1 MDVELEENYSRMHEL
16 LKHDTDLTENLV
28 STWTNKKFRGQVTER
43 DFKLI
48 SSEFIGNFDNNHGTI
63 EIRIHK
69 VFQVLFGIMLTYP
82 LIAFGLILF
91 GRGIY
96 NAVQFTPLLVFAFLF
111 IRYVFIGVSF
121 KLISRTGLKKL
132 TQTLNIK
139 NVKEEAHFL

>member
-1 MDVELEENYSRMHEL
+1 MLKVFPVRHLDVELEENYSRMHDL
-16 LKHDTDLTENLV
+16 LKQDTDLTENLV
-28 STWTNKKFRGQVTER
+28 STWTNKKFRGHVTER

-48 SSEFIGNFDNNHGTI
+48 SSEVGRGAVCVFIGNFDSNHGTI

-69 VFQVLFGIMLTYP
+69 VFQVLFGIILTYP

-111 IRYVFIGVSF
+111 NQICVHRS
-121 KLISRTGLKKL
+121 
-132 TQTLNIK
+132 
-139 NVKEEAHFL
+139 